1 MNRGLIY
8 FFRVVA
14 LIGFGLSFSGLCA
27 LVVFR
32 VIPQLADKPEDLIFR
47 ILDVFKETGAFF
59 LLSAILFVLCDT
71 ALYITAEPHPDSD
84 SQS

>member
-14 LIGFGLSFSGLCA
+14 LIGFGVSLTGRGSLIIFRLLPNLNA
-27 LVVFR
+27 KPDDLMFR
-32 VIPQLADKPEDLIFR
+32 V
-47 ILDVFKETGAFF
+47 LDVFKETGVFF

-71 ALYITAEPHPDSD
+71 ALYLTAEPHPDSD
-84 SQS
+84 KSS